1 MSLESQVLKKY
12 KLTLEDSI
20 QDPNIKQEQMNLFY
34 DRGNMIEKWIC
45 GIESLIKRW
54 VREMKL
60 WFDFGNWTKKL
71 KWFL

>member
-34 DRGNMIEKWIC
+34 DRGNMIEK
-45 GIESLIKRW
+45 
-54 VREMKL
+54 
-60 WFDFGNWTKKL
+60 
-71 KWFL
+71 